1 MDSYRRRLALLVF
14 ACALFLAGC
23 AGRGAA
29 PPPAGHGFE
38 GHPGMPL
45 VVTARSQIGTPYA
58 YGGYSPDQGFDCSGF
73 VWWVHAQNGL
83 DVPRTA
89 HELWAGGRFVPPG
102 ERQPGDVAVFRT
114 GGKPKDLHV
123 GIVTERG
130 TIVHSPKTG
139 AVVRE
144 EPMTIPYWSS
154 RYLGSK
160 RFHPE
165 FSSALE
171 AQADFVPAPDAP

>member
-1 MDSYRRRLALLVF
+1 MDRQRRRLVLLAFVCALL
-14 ACALFLAGC
+14 LGGC

-29 PPPAGHGFE
+29 PVPAEHGFA
-38 GHPGMPL
+38 GHPGMAL
-45 VVTARSQIGTPYA
+45 VTTARSQIGTPYA
-58 YGGYSPDQGFDCSGF
+58 YGGYSPEQGFDCSGF

-83 DVPRTA
+83 DVPRSA
-89 HELWAGGRFVPPG
+89 HEQWAGGRFVPPS

-154 RYLGSK
+154 RYLGTK
-160 RFHPE
+160 RFL
-165 FSSALE
+165 FSPAPALE
-171 AQADFVPAPDAP
+171 AQADSGPVPGAP